1 MSSNC
6 SLHKFI
12 FFLSMNATSSHPSF
26 DELHILYFYK
36 VPPFTFQDQHLLP
49 VIRFN
54 SYLLW
59 ALHPTFMSY
68 TSFALTFY
76 ETHLLPVVRI
86 TSYFSWTLPPS
97 FHRLHLPP
105 IMGSYF
111 HEFHL
116 RPFMRSKSF
125 FSWDSPP
132 TFHEF
137 HLFAFVHPLLHHETG
152 AGAERH
158 VGVTWNMKQ
167 IIWRRRAL
175 VD

>member
-1 MSSNC
+1 MPHPHILALMSSIYYTFI
-6 SLHKFI
+6 KF
-12 FFLSMNATSSHPSF
+12 H
-26 DELHILYFYK
+26 
-36 VPPFTFQDQHLLP
+36 PFTFQDQHLLP
-49 VIRFN
+49 FIRFN

-59 ALHPTFMSY
+59 ALNPTFVSY
-68 TSFALTFY
+68 TSYVLTFY

-125 FSWDSPP
+125 FSWDPPP

-158 VGVTWNMKQ
+158 GGVTWNMKQ